1 MTTRREYYQVLDR
14 LTGRVERAYIEAV
27 RTVIDRAT
35 LGDII
40 SGVAMA
46 DVEAV
51 LGALRMDSAA
61 LSLTVEEIRAAFI
74 AGGMMEAEAAR
85 ILFDVRN
92 PLAER
97 WLAQESAEFVT
108 RITVAQRAAVQVAL
122 EQGLVLGQNPR
133 QTALDIVGRV
143 GRTGR
148 RTGGLVGLADTQAKY
163 VYTMRT
169 ALSGQYGVGISG
181 LNYAGEPLKKFWIGE
196 DGRLHSTLTR
206 RDRRFDSVIARAI
219 RGGGELSRTQIDQI
233 TGRYADR
240 LLQTRGEN
248 LARTETIAALNSGRS
263 NALDQAVQAGDVEK
277 QYIENVWQST
287 GDPRTRHAHME
298 MNGQRRAYGQPFDS
312 PTGGQMMFPGDT
324 SLGAGPEDV
333 INCRCYMR
341 QEINFAAQA
350 AARERAA

>member
-1 MTTRREYYQVLDR
+1 MTTRREYYQALDR
-14 LTGRVERAYIEAV
+14 LTGRVERSYIEAV
-27 RTVIDRAT
+27 ITVIDRAT
-35 LGDII
+35 LGDIV

-108 RITVAQRAAVQVAL
+108 RVTAAQRAAVQVAL

-148 RTGGLVGLADTQAKY
+148 RTGGLVGLADTQAEY
-163 VYTMRT
+163 VYGARQDLYQLDRHYFTR
-169 ALSGQYGVGISG
+169 
-181 LNYAGEPLKKFWIGE
+181 
-196 DGRLHSTLTR
+196 TR
-206 RDRRFDSVIARAI
+206 RDRRFDAMVRRSIET
-219 RGGGELSRTQIDQI
+219 GTPLSRAQVDQI

-263 NALDQAVQAGDVEK
+263 NALDQAVQAGDVE
-277 QYIENVWQST
+277 QQFIENVWQST

-312 PTGGQMMFPGDT
+312 PTGAQMMFPGDT

>member
-1 MTTRREYYQVLDR
+1 MTTRREYYQALDR

-108 RITVAQRAAVQVAL
+108 RVAVAQRAAVQVAL

-133 QTALDIVGRV
+133 LTALDIVGRV

-148 RTGGLVGLADTQAKY
+148 RTGGLVGLADTQAGY
-163 VYTMRT
+163 VYGAYVQGRYVPG
-169 ALSGQYGVGISG
+169 ARDNLLSLDSHY
-181 LNYAGEPLKKFWIGE
+181 FT
-196 DGRLHSTLTR
+196 RTR
-206 RDRRFDSVIARAI
+206 RDRRFDRVVERAI
-219 RGGGELSRTQIDQI
+219 ETGTPLSRAQVDQI

-248 LARTETIAALNSGRS
+248 IARTETIAALNSGRS
-263 NALDQAVQAGDVEK
+263 SAMDQAVQAGDVE
-277 QYIENVWQST
+277 QQFIENAWQST

-312 PTGGQMMFPGDT
+312 PTGAQMMFPGDT